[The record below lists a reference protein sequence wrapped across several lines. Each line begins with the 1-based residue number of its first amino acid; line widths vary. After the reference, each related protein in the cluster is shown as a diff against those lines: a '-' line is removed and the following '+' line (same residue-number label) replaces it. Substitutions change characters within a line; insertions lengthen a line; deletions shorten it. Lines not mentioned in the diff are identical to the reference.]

1 MLHRTAIPYELNRD
15 RVTRQSSTIIQM
27 PRATDHKNAP
37 HASAT
42 RRVLKT
48 LLVVAYLVVG
58 FGGEIS
64 CAKESLSTEAS
75 LDLSAASA
83 GAEEGSKKAPTVVE
97 HCYTCVPLTI
107 PAAIQIFEPVGVSV
121 GLSFRSNSIIV
132 VERRFLD
139 PPPPK
144 TST

>member
-1 MLHRTAIPYELNRD
+1 MLRPSDHR
-15 RVTRQSSTIIQM
+15 
-27 PRATDHKNAP
+27 NALR
-37 HASAT
+37 ASAI
-42 RRVLKT
+42 RRVLRA
-48 LLVVAYLVVG
+48 LLVAAYLIVG

-64 CAKESLSTEAS
+64 CAEESLSGEAS
-75 LDLSAASA
+75 LDISAVSA

-121 GLSFRSNSIIV
+121 GLSFRSDSIIV